1 VASEALRARP
11 MLRSVLGKTLGE
23 QRRSLLWWGIGLFLA
38 GASYAP
44 FYPSI
49 VENAETLEAYMDS
62 MPEFLKEAFLGASA
76 DFTSPAG
83 YLNTELFNFFAPLLL
98 ILFAVGAGA
107 RAIAGEEERRTLDIL
122 LSTPV
127 PRRRVVVHTFG
138 AMLVAGVFLSAL
150 LWLSVPLIGPPFDL
164 NPSLADLT
172 AAVFM
177 CFLLAMAFGAIAL
190 AIGAATGRRAL
201 AVGVTAGI
209 AAVTYLLDVLVPAIE
224 SIEFLQLLS
233 PFHYYLGAEPMMR
246 GLDVGNSLVLAGIAA
261 AAFGAAIVLF
271 ERRDLAA

>member
-1 VASEALRARP
+1 MSLLGLALGLVIGLSLGLLGGGGSVLTVPIFHYILGHDVKPAIAMSLGVVGATSAVGAIGHFRHAQLDLRAALTFAP
-11 MLRSVLGKTLGE
+11 VAMLGT
-23 QRRSLLWWGIGLFLA
+23 
-38 GASYAP
+38 
-44 FYPSI
+44 
-49 VENAETLEAYMDS
+49 
-62 MPEFLKEAFLGASA
+62 FLGARLA
-76 DFTSPAG
+76 
-83 YLNTELFNFFAPLLL
+83 
-98 ILFAVGAGA
+98 
-107 RAIAGEEERRTLDIL
+107 
-122 LSTPV
+122 
-127 PRRRVVVHTFG
+127 
-138 AMLVAGVFLSAL
+138 
-150 LWLSVPLIGPPFDL
+150 LSVPETAQLVLFAL
-164 NPSLADLT
+164 TMLT